1 MKIEFDSEH
10 IHRYL
15 KSLKALEAELLAYRL
30 VYEFVFDSGRFSQHE
45 LVTRLTEA
53 KAVVQ
58 PEMDEKYDESLQRL
72 VGISDQQS
80 LLKALKFLAEWKAK
94 GPPN

>member
-1 MKIEFDSEH
+1 MKMEFDSEQ

-30 VYEFVFDSGRFSQHE
+30 VYEFVRDSGRFSLHE
-45 LVTRLTEA
+45 LVARLTEA
-53 KAVVQ
+53 KVVVQ
-58 PEMDEKYDESLQRL
+58 PEMDEKYDEALQKFG
-72 VGISDQQS
+72 GITDQQS
-80 LLKALKFLAEWKAK
+80 VLKALKFLAQWTPK